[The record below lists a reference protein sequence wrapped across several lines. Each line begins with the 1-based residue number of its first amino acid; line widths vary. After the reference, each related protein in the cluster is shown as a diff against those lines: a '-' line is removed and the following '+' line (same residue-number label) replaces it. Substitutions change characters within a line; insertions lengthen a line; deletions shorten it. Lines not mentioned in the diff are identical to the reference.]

1 MKNWTVTIL
10 AILSLAT
17 LATHAVRAEERK
29 GEIPNAAITAPLPE
43 DYDDTP
49 APPPEGKAIRK
60 MAVDEPGKAAGNFGA
75 LPVHDDG
82 IFATLAFDRFEQRFQ
97 DGPDIA
103 LWDLTGWVGEDYN
116 KLYIESEGTAD
127 TENGG
132 IQETEMELLYGRN
145 IASFWDLQVGL
156 RHDFIPSKADRDF
169 LAFGVQGLAP
179 YWFEV
184 DATAYISDDGDV
196 SAIVEVEYSMRLTQR
211 LYLQP
216 RFETSLAL
224 QDVEAYNIGS
234 GVNGF
239 ELGLRMGYEIVR
251 RFAPYIGVEWE
262 QNVGSTKNMLEKAGE
277 DTSKTAAVAGLRFWF

>member
-1 MKNWTVTIL
+1 MKNWTA
-10 AILSLAT
+10 AIFAVLPLAT
-17 LATHAVRAEERK
+17 FATHAVWADERT
-29 GEIPNAAITAPLPE
+29 GEVPNAAITAPLPE

-60 MAVDEPGKAAGNFGA
+60 MAVDEPGKAAGNFGT
-75 LPVHDDG
+75 LPVQDDG
-82 IFATLAFDRFEQRFQ
+82 IFATLVFDRFEHRFQ
-97 DGPDIA
+97 DGPDMA

-127 TENGG
+127 TEKGG
-132 IQETEMELLYGRN
+132 VEEAELELLYGRN
-145 IASFWDLQVGL
+145 IASFWDLQAGL
-156 RHDFIPSKADRDF
+156 RHDFIPGKADRDF

-184 DATAYISDDGDV
+184 DATAYISDEGDV
-196 SAIVEVEYSMRLTQR
+196 SAIFEVEYSMRLTQR

-224 QDVEAYNIGS
+224 QTVEAYNIGS
-234 GVNGF
+234 GVNSF
-239 ELGLRMGYEIVR
+239 ELGLRMGYEIIR